1 VRRSRIRRRS
11 GLVLTLMLL
20 LSIALFVEYRIG
32 SLAPAL
38 KESVEIR
45 LEEALGDNYQISIGS
60 IEGGLMRPLMLMDCR
75 IRDRRKSSFIDK
87 LEFTGIR
94 SDLMLWNLV
103 RAKDRNESRIDVDF
117 ISKDRSVAGFVRLEG
132 NLSRPAFKGYL
143 EFYGKNKTDFTGRAD
158 KDSFE
163 FEVKVGGGNIRGGGK
178 LTAEGGLIS
187 NLRIAGVPLFGH
199 SITCDILVKNET
211 SYGVEAGGRIQKGDV
226 RVGNLM
232 VGLRP
237 FYEVR
242 GSYRIQGDM
251 LSISGIDIGDDF
263 KIAGR
268 IFFGIPRA
276 LDIVI
281 TADNAN
287 FNQILDLA
295 GAKNSAS
302 VISGI
307 LNGRFALKGTLA
319 APKLDARMEIKKG
332 TILTIDFDHLSAV
345 LKGDGPII
353 RIEDSRIARQSG
365 VMILAGEIDLRK
377 MGKGSIFD
385 DIRLETGETALN
397 WDGVD
402 TNDRMGLQEI
412 LMKKKMTEDIN
423 FGFKKYVNNG
433 MVVDE
438 SVRESDEYQL
448 EYKIHPHDSIKVM
461 IGQDKDFFGL
471 EHKDRF

>member
-1 VRRSRIRRRS
+1 MI
-11 GLVLTLMLL
+11 LTLVLL
-20 LSIALFVEYRIG
+20 LSIALFVEYKIE

-38 KESVEIR
+38 KESAEIR

-60 IEGGLMRPLMLMDCR
+60 IEGGLTHPLTLRDCTV
-75 IRDRRKSSFIDK
+75 RDRKKSSFIDK
-87 LEFTGIR
+87 LEFTSIR
-94 SDLMLWNLV
+94 SDLMLWSLV
-103 RAKDRNESRIDVDF
+103 RTKDRGRSRVDVDF
-117 ISKDRSVAGFVRLEG
+117 IFKDRSVSGFVRLEG
-132 NLSRPAFKGYL
+132 DISRPAFNGYF
-143 EFYGKNKTDFTGRAD
+143 EFYGKNKIDFTGRAD
-158 KDSFE
+158 KDKFE
-163 FEVKVGGGNIRGGGK
+163 FEVKAGGGNIRGGGK

-187 NLRIAGVPLFGH
+187 DLRVDHVSLFDH
-199 SITCDILVKNET
+199 DITCDILVNNKI
-211 SYGVEAGGRIQKGDV
+211 SYGTEVGDRIQEGDV
-226 RVGNLM
+226 RISNLAID
-232 VGLRP
+232 LRP

-242 GSYRIQGDM
+242 GSYGVQGDM
-251 LSISGIDIGDDF
+251 LTIPGIDIGDDYR
-263 KIAGR
+263 ITGR

-276 LDIVI
+276 IDIVI
-281 TADNAN
+281 TADNTN

-295 GAKNSAS
+295 GVKNSAS
-302 VISGI
+302 ALSGI
-307 LNGRFALKGTLA
+307 LNGRFALKGALA

-332 TILTIDFDHLSAV
+332 TLLTIDFDHLSAV
-345 LKGDGPII
+345 LKGDGPIV
-353 RIEDSRIARQSG
+353 RIEDSRITRQSG
-365 VMILAGEIDLRK
+365 VMVLAGEIDLRK

-423 FGFKKYVNNG
+423 FGFKKFVNNG

-448 EYKIHPHDSIKVM
+448 EYKIHPHDSLKVM

-471 EHKDRF
+471 EHKDKF